1 MKILLIALGTR
12 GDVQPVLALG
22 KGLQAAG
29 HTVRMLVANN
39 FAGWVRGHGLDV
51 ALAGADVQA
60 MMQSADGVAWSQ
72 ARSPMDELRQ
82 MRVLFEQ
89 AGLTFARNALA
100 AAADVDVIIGG
111 FTTDNFAASIA
122 EHLGKR
128 YFTHALQP
136 LFPTR
141 SGAATAQSFKSP
153 GDSVFNLWSTMF
165 AEFLLYDVFQKVAKT
180 FRQELGLAPLTRRDY
195 YDRLHRVPALC
206 GFSEHIVPHPKDW
219 PVQRAITGYWFLD
232 NDAGWQPPSELL
244 DFLKAGSPP
253 IYIGFGSMS
262 DANGRDT
269 AAMIVR
275 ALRHNKVRAVLAQG
289 WAGLSVDAVELRDD
303 LFVLHATPH
312 SWLFPRMAAVV
323 HHGGAGTTGA
333 ALQAGVPQFIIP
345 HFADQ
350 PYWGRRTFELGVG
363 VRPLARR
370 KLSEAS
376 LSEGIRELIQ
386 QTEMTRAAQELG
398 TRVAA
403 EDGLSCAVNI
413 FEQWMSKT
421 YGN

>member
-12 GDVQPVLALG
+12 GDVQPALALG

-29 HTVRMLVANN
+29 HPVRMFVADN
-39 FAGWVRGHGLDV
+39 FAGWVRGHGLAV
-51 ALAGADVQA
+51 AIAGADVQA
-60 MMQSADGVAWSQ
+60 MMQSEDGVAWAQ

-111 FTTDNFAASIA
+111 FTSDNFAASIA

-128 YFTHALQP
+128 YLTHALQP

-141 SGAATAQSFKSP
+141 SGAATAQPFKSP
-153 GDSVFNLWSTMF
+153 GDSVFNLWSTKF
-165 AEFLLYDVFQKVAKT
+165 AEFLLYDVFQKVAKA

-195 YDRLHRVPALC
+195 YNRLHQVPALC

-219 PVQRAITGYWFLD
+219 PAQRAITGYWFLD
-232 NDAGWQPPSELL
+232 NDPGWQPPLDLL
-244 DFLKAGSPP
+244 DFLNAGTPP

-269 AAMIVR
+269 AAMILR
-275 ALRHNKVRAVLAQG
+275 ALRQNKVRAVLAQG
-289 WAGLSVDAVELRDD
+289 WSGLGAEDVEPRDD
-303 LFVLHATPH
+303 LFVLHSVPH
-312 SWLFPRMAAVV
+312 SWLFPHMAAVV

-333 ALQAGVPQFIIP
+333 AFRAGVPQFIIP
-345 HFADQ
+345 HFGDQ
-350 PYWGRRTFELGVG
+350 PYWGRRVYELGVG
-363 VRPLARR
+363 VRPLSRR
-370 KLSEAS
+370 KLSEAG

-386 QTEMTRAAQELG
+386 QTEMTRVAQALG
-398 TRVAA
+398 ERVAA
-403 EDGLSCAVNI
+403 EAGVSGAVNV
-413 FEQWMSKT
+413 FEQWNNT